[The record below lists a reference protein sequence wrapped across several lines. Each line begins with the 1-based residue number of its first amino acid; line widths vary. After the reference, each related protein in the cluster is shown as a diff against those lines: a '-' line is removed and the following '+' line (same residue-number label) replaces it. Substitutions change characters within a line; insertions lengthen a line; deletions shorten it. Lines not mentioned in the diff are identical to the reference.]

1 MEVQLP
7 AGRNNGLLTLEMTI
21 ASSFLQKTV

>member
-1 MEVQLP
+1 
-7 AGRNNGLLTLEMTI
+7 MTI